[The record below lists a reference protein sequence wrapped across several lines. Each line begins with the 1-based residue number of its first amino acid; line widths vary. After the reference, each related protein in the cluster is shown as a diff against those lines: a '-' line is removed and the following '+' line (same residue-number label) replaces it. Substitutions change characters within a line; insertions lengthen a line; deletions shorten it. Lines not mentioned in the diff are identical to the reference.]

1 MSRQR
6 RYFLND
12 IPLEE
17 ARERF
22 FGALRQDG
30 ALSLMPEEIIPLAEA
45 QGHITARPIWA
56 AASSPHYD
64 AAAMDGVAVR
74 AAETTG
80 ATETAPV
87 SLKVGPQAVWVDTGD
102 PMPSGYDAVVMI
114 EHLHQIDEH

>member
-30 ALSLMPEEIIPLAEA
+30 GLSLMPEEIIPLAEA
-45 QGHITARPIWA
+45 QGRITARPIWA

-87 SLKVGPQAVWVDTGD
+87 SLKVGPRR
-102 PMPSGYDAVVMI
+102 SGLILENPCPLDMMRWS
-114 EHLHQIDEH
+114 